1 MRIKLICQ
9 AEFVYKTVNVKT
21 RNASIQLFSLFS
33 FNIIF
38 DFLCVNKNFKII
50 LLTLNLEVSWNWRL
64 QSHG

>member
-33 FNIIF
+33 LITL
-38 DFLCVNKNFKII
+38 DFLNKNQKIS
-50 LLTLNLEVSWNWRL
+50 LLALKT
-64 QSHG
+64 